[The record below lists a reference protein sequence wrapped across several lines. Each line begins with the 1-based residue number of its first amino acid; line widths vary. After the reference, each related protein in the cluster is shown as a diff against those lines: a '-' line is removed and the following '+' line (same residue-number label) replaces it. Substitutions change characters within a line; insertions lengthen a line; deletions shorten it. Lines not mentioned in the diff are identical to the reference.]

1 LAPLREMVGAVS
13 QSKVRDPAAFERAN
27 YLSTITRYASQ
38 RKGW

>member
-1 LAPLREMVGAVS
+1 VREIIGAVS

-27 YLSTITRYASQ
+27 YLSTITRSVSQ